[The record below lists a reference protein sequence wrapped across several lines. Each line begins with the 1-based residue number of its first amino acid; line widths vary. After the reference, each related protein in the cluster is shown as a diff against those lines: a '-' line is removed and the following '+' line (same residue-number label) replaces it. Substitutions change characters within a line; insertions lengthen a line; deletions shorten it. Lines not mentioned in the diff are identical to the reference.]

1 MTGNYILRFDEK
13 REKAIALYL
22 ELWYDYGHKGGVNMP
37 QIIPIKEL
45 KNTSEI
51 SELCHKAE
59 GPIFIT
65 KNGYG
70 DMAIMSMEIYESM
83 AKQLAMYQDLE
94 LSGKQAEEGQVKDA
108 RKSLAEM
115 RAKYGI

>member
-1 MTGNYILRFDEK
+1 
-13 REKAIALYL
+13 
-22 ELWYDYGHKGGVNMP
+22 MP

-51 SELCHKAE
+51 SELCHRME
-59 GPIFIT
+59 GPVFIT